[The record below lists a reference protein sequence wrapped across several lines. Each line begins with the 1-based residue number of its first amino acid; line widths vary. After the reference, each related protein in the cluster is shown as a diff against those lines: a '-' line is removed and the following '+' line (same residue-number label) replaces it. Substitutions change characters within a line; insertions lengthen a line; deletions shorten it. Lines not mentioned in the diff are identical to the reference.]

1 MLHEKISQEFRLKN
15 IVKAKN
21 YFIKEINL
29 QGFRLHWTLILE
41 STVNGCVSVGVFALL
56 FVIPIVIASSSV
68 GLKIS
73 VIT

>member
-1 MLHEKISQEFRLKN
+1 MLHEKISQELRLKN

-29 QGFRLHWTLILE
+29 QGFRLHWILILE
-41 STVNGCVSVGVFALL
+41 LTVNGCVSVGVFALL
-56 FVIPIVIASSSV
+56 FVIPIVIATSSV

>member
-15 IVKAKN
+15 IVKAKD
-21 YFIKEINL
+21 YFIKDINL
-29 QGFRLHWTLILE
+29 QDFRLHWTLILE

-56 FVIPIVIASSSV
+56 FVNPIVIASSSV